1 MSVKGSQTEKNL
13 LVAFAGEGQARNRY
27 TYWASQAKKE
37 GLEQIAGIFALTAN
51 QEKEH
56 AERFFKFLEGGDLT
70 VSGTYPAGVISTTL
84 ENLREAAK
92 GEDYEG
98 NILYP
103 SFADVAEQE
112 GFKEIADVFRF
123 ISVAEHAHQE
133 RYEDFALNLEQGLVF
148 KRPKEVVWQCRNC
161 GYTVVGTEPPKLCPS
176 CAHAQSYFELK
187 MHNW

>member
-92 GEDYEG
+92 GEAYEG
-98 NILYP
+98 DILYP
-103 SFADVAEQE
+103 GFADIAEQE
-112 GFKEIADVFRF
+112 GFQEIADVFRF
-123 ISVAEHAHQE
+123 ISVAEHAHRE

-148 KRPKEVVWQCRNC
+148 RRPEEVVWQCRNC
-161 GYTVVGTEPPKLCPS
+161 GYTMVGTEPQKLCPS
-176 CAHAQSYFELK
+176 CAHTQSYFELK